1 MATFPVREA
10 DIMALAQSIIAG
22 MTENPDYP
30 SPPLSPTELRARL
43 DAFSGSS
50 DAQASA
56 QSAAQQATETKHTDL
71 EELIAGMKAMLHYAE
86 DAVRGNDAK
95 LAALG
100 WSGRAPRTPHVP
112 QLPGQPRNVRAQQ
125 QGEGSMTL
133 AWDEAED
140 GDPAA
145 CYKAERRSLNNG
157 VWSAWQIV
165 GTAVSTSI
173 ALSGQP
179 RGNTL
184 EYRIIAINNA
194 GESLPSNTVT
204 VVL

>member
-10 DIMALAQSIIAG
+10 DIMALAQNIIAG
-22 MTENPDYP
+22 MTDNPDFP
-30 SPPLSPTELRARL
+30 APPLTPAELRTRL
-43 DAFSGSS
+43 DTFSGSS
-50 DAQASA
+50 DAQAVA

-100 WSGRAPRTPHVP
+100 WSARAPRTPHVP

-125 QGEGSMTL
+125 QGEGNMTL

-140 GDPAA
+140 GDDAA
-145 CYKAERRSLNNG
+145 CYKAERRSQNSG
-157 VWSAWQIV
+157 VWSTWQIV
-165 GTAVSTSI
+165 GTAVGTSI
-173 ALSGQP
+173 ALAEQP
-179 RGNTL
+179 RGSAL
-184 EYRIIAINNA
+184 EYRIIAINSA

>member
-1 MATFPVREA
+1 MAAFPVREA
-10 DIMALAQSIIAG
+10 DILALAQSIIAG
-22 MTENPDYP
+22 MTDNPDYP

-56 QSAAQQATETKHTDL
+56 QSAAQQATETKHADL

-125 QGEGSMTL
+125 QGEGSITL

-140 GDPAA
+140 GDAAA
-145 CYKAERRSLNNG
+145 CYKAERRKLDNG

-184 EYRIIAINNA
+184 EYRIIAINSA
-194 GESLPSNTVT
+194 GDSLPSNTVT
-204 VVL
+204 AVL